1 MGLQP
6 TQTAAQWFSVIVS
19 VSAGLAL
26 IAYGMYIRLGR
37 SKQYFLRE
45 KRAFVGPA
53 VYHVLPLAGLV
64 LCLMGLVSLSAD
76 LETRQRLIVYLVAPA
91 SIVVI
96 VIGLSQPSWIKPKW
110 MRQLQANHPD
120 IYPFVREVA
129 REEVGDDPDRGR
141 AWAEAMDTVQGQDEW
156 VAGVRKRR
164 GWPRRE
170 LHSPEQPSVK
180 VPRRFRKQIARVQEL
195 PPSGKGLEEQ
205 TEIYE
210 EILSQLKPD
219 EAPAF
224 WATVQN
230 KLGIAYAARRRGNRA
245 ENMERAIAAYEA
257 ALEVTEKQGLR
268 VDWAM
273 VQNNLGAVYRKRI
286 RGDKAE
292 NVDKAIAAYESAL
305 EVLNP
310 EQLPSHWAGT
320 QSSLGFAYFKRGTG
334 ERRENLDQAIAAYR
348 RALEEY
354 TEERFPEQ
362 RARVQKQL
370 GEAEE
375 ERAQV

>member
-1 MGLQP
+1 MGPQL

-19 VSAGLAL
+19 VAAGLGL
-26 IAYGMYIRLGR
+26 LAYGMYIRLGR

-45 KRAFVGPA
+45 KRGLVGPA
-53 VYHVLPLAGLV
+53 VYHALPLAGVV
-64 LCLMGLVSLSAD
+64 LCLMGLVSLSSD
-76 LETRQRLIVYLVAPA
+76 LETRQRLIVYLVAPS
-91 SIVVI
+91 SILAF
-96 VIGLSQPSWIKPKW
+96 VIGFSQPSWIKPKW

-120 IYPFVREVA
+120 IYPFVRDVA
-129 REEVGDDPDRGR
+129 REEVGDDPDRAR

-170 LHSPEQPSVK
+170 LHSPEQPSVQ
-180 VPRRFRKQIARVQEL
+180 VPRRFRKQIAQIQDL

-205 TEIYE
+205 MEIYE
-210 EILSQLKPD
+210 EILSQLASD

-230 KLGIAYAARRRGNRA
+230 KLGIAYAARRRGNSA
-245 ENMERAIAAYEA
+245 DNMERAIAAYEA
-257 ALEVTEKQGLR
+257 ALDVTERHGLQ

-292 NVDKAIAAYESAL
+292 NMDKAIAAYESAL
-305 EVLNP
+305 EVLNQ
-310 EQLPSHWAGT
+310 ERFPSHWAGT
-320 QSSLGFAYFKRGTG
+320 QSSLGLAYLKRTTG
-334 ERRENLDQAIAAYR
+334 ERKENLDKAIVAYR
-348 RALEEY
+348 SALEVY
-354 TEERFPEQ
+354 TEEFPDQ
-362 RARVQKQL
+362 RAKVQKQL
-370 GEAEE
+370 EEALKEAGRE
-375 ERAQV
+375 

>member
-1 MGLQP
+1 MGPQL

-45 KRAFVGPA
+45 KRGFVGPA
-53 VYHVLPLAGLV
+53 VYHVLPLAGVV
-64 LCLMGLVSLSAD
+64 LCLMGLVSLSGD
-76 LETRQRLIVYLVAPA
+76 LETRQRLIVYVVAPS
-91 SIVVI
+91 SIVAF

-120 IYPFVREVA
+120 IYPFVRDVA
-129 REEVGDDPDRGR
+129 REEVGDDPDRAR
-141 AWAEAMDTVQGQDEW
+141 AWAEAVDTVQGQDEW
-156 VAGVRKRR
+156 VAKVRKRR

-230 KLGIAYAARRRGNRA
+230 KLGIVYAARRRGNAA

-257 ALEVTEKQGLR
+257 ALDVTERHRLQ

-273 VQNNLGAVYRKRI
+273 VQNNLGAIYRKRI
-286 RGDKAE
+286 RGDKAA

-305 EVLNP
+305 EVLNR
-310 EQLPSHWAGT
+310 EGFPSHWAGT
-320 QSSLGFAYFKRGTG
+320 QSSLGFAYLKRIAG
-334 ERRENLDQAIAAYR
+334 ERGENLDKAIAAYR
-348 RALEEY
+348 SALEVY
-354 TEERFPEQ
+354 TEEFPDQ
-362 RARVQKQL
+362 RAKVQKQL
-370 GEAEE
+370 DKALAEAG
-375 ERAQV
+375 RQ

>member
-1 MGLQP
+1 MGPQL

-19 VSAGLAL
+19 VSAGVVLL
-26 IAYGMYIRLGR
+26 GYGMYIRLGR

-45 KRAFVGPA
+45 KRGFVGPA
-53 VYHVLPLAGLV
+53 AYHALPLAGVV
-64 LCLMGLVSLSAD
+64 LCLMGLVSLSGD
-76 LETRQRLIVYLVAPA
+76 LETRQRLIVYLVAP
-91 SIVVI
+91 SSVVAF
-96 VIGLSQPSWIKPKW
+96 VIGFSQPSWIKPKW

-120 IYPFVREVA
+120 IYPFVRDVA
-129 REEVGDDPDRGR
+129 REEVGESPDRAR

-156 VAGVRKRR
+156 VARVRKQR

-170 LHSPEQPSVK
+170 LHSAEQPSVK
-180 VPRRFRKQIARVQEL
+180 VPRRFRKQIARIQEL

-205 TEIYE
+205 MEIYE
-210 EILSQLKPD
+210 EILSELTSD

-230 KLGIAYAARRRGNRA
+230 KMGIAYAARRRGSRA
-245 ENMERAIAAYEA
+245 ENLERAIASYEA
-257 ALEVTEKQGLR
+257 ALDVTEKRGLQ

-305 EVLNP
+305 EVLNR
-310 EQLPSHWAGT
+310 EQFPSHWAGT
-320 QSSLGFAYFKRGTG
+320 QSSLGFAYFKRETG

-348 RALEEY
+348 SALEVY
-354 TEERFPEQ
+354 TEGFPDQ
-362 RARVQKQL
+362 RAKVQKQL
-370 GEAEE
+370 DKALEEAG
-375 ERAQV
+375 RQ

>member
-1 MGLQP
+1 MGPQL
-6 TQTAAQWFSVIVS
+6 TQTAAQWFSVIVL

-26 IAYGMYIRLGR
+26 FAYGMYIRLGR
-37 SKQYFLRE
+37 SKLYFLRE
-45 KRAFVGPA
+45 KRGFVGPT
-53 VYHVLPLAGLV
+53 VYHVLPLAGVV
-64 LCLMGLVSLSAD
+64 LCLMGLVSLSGN
-76 LETRQRLIVYLVAPA
+76 LETRQRLIVYLVAPS
-91 SIVVI
+91 SIVVL

-120 IYPFVREVA
+120 VYPFVRDVA
-129 REEVGDDPDRGR
+129 REEVGENPDRAL
-141 AWAEAMDTVQGQDEW
+141 AWAEAMDTIQGQDEW
-156 VAGVRKRR
+156 VARIRKRR

-210 EILSQLKPD
+210 EILSELKPD

-245 ENMERAIAAYEA
+245 ENMERAITAYEA
-257 ALEVTEKQGLR
+257 ALDVTERRGLQ

-305 EVLNP
+305 EVLNL
-310 EQLPSHWAGT
+310 QQFPSHWAGT
-320 QSSLGFAYFKRGTG
+320 QSSLGFAYSKRETG
-334 ERRENLDQAIAAYR
+334 ERKENLDKAIAAYR
-348 RALEEY
+348 SALEVY
-354 TEERFPEQ
+354 TEEFPDQ
-362 RARVQKQL
+362 RTKVQKEL
-370 GEAEE
+370 DETLREAG
-375 ERAQV
+375 RQ

>member
-1 MGLQP
+1 MGPQL

-19 VSAGLAL
+19 VSAGVAL
-26 IAYGMYIRLGR
+26 LGYGMYIRLGR
-37 SKQYFLRE
+37 SKQYFLRQ
-45 KRAFVGPA
+45 KRGFVGPA
-53 VYHVLPLAGLV
+53 AYHALPLAGVV
-64 LCLMGLVSLSAD
+64 LCLMGLVTLSGD
-76 LETRQRLIVYLVAPA
+76 LETRQRLIVYLVAP
-91 SIVVI
+91 SSVVAF
-96 VIGLSQPSWIKPKW
+96 VIGFSQPSWIKPKW

-120 IYPFVREVA
+120 IYPFVRDVA
-129 REEVGDDPDRGR
+129 REEVGESPDRAR

-156 VAGVRKRR
+156 VARVRKQR

-170 LHSPEQPSVK
+170 LHSAEQPSVK
-180 VPRRFRKQIARVQEL
+180 VPRRFRKQIARIQEL

-205 TEIYE
+205 MEIYE
-210 EILSQLKPD
+210 EILSELTSD

-230 KLGIAYAARRRGNRA
+230 KMGIAYAARRRGSRA
-245 ENMERAIAAYEA
+245 ENLERAIASYEA
-257 ALEVTEKQGLR
+257 ALDVTEKRGLQ

-305 EVLNP
+305 EVLNR
-310 EQLPSHWAGT
+310 EQFPSHWAGT
-320 QSSLGFAYFKRGTG
+320 QSSLGFAYFKRETG

-348 RALEEY
+348 SALEVY
-354 TEERFPEQ
+354 TEDFPDQ
-362 RARVQKQL
+362 RAKVQKQL
-370 GEAEE
+370 DKALEEAG
-375 ERAQV
+375 RQ